1 MLFTDLDNSHVLMD
15 ERTLLDDNDALRA
28 SPEKLPREAEQEEDE
43 RISASSLMCAIE
55 VGRREVACAIMDT
68 APSENQGAGTS
79 LSGVGFADMPE
90 WADIVDSGKLSKA
103 LGKAVENAEGQAGHP
118 VSGAVVATSIGRI
131 DSIRLRGRV
140 SLGWAPISDA
150 DLARAI
156 GAAFA
161 DFRLPQG
168 RALHALPMHWR
179 VDDNTAP
186 TNDPRGVK
194 GLSLEVDLLLVTID
208 EAAYQIVAK
217 SMEEAHLDLKDLAA
231 TPLVKALTTLSNKEM
246 QGSTLCLD
254 LGRDYVGFAV
264 FQKGA
269 VVHVGTLPFGED
281 DLADI
286 TSRLMGMPFSAVRVA
301 LEQVVQS
308 PIQVRQSDAL
318 MVALNG
324 LTTNVNTGELITAL
338 TDALQEQLRQ
348 VLDVLTRRGLPV
360 AGAGIVYTGSLAPL
374 AEMAASRRTPLGGG
388 CRTSAANRSAFDD
401 PKAGKLQACFGM
413 VHRALH
419 GPREALSNKRRLA
432 RRWTPLSG
440 YVPVLSETKV
450 PRQSRRP
457 RAK

>member
-1 MLFTDLDNSHVLMD
+1 MSEHWLRKVADILSADTANLRELALMCRDDPTNFYLGASLKGVDIRGQDLRGMLFTDLDNSHVLMD

-217 SMEEAHLDLKDLAA
+217 SMEEAH
-231 TPLVKALTTLSNKEM
+231 
-246 QGSTLCLD
+246 QI
-254 LGRDYVGFAV
+254 GRA
-264 FQKGA
+264 
-269 VVHVGTLPFGED
+269 HV
-281 DLADI
+281 
-286 TSRLMGMPFSAVRVA
+286 
-301 LEQVVQS
+301 
-308 PIQVRQSDAL
+308 
-318 MVALNG
+318 
-324 LTTNVNTGELITAL
+324 
-338 TDALQEQLRQ
+338 
-348 VLDVLTRRGLPV
+348 
-360 AGAGIVYTGSLAPL
+360 
-374 AEMAASRRTPLGGG
+374 
-388 CRTSAANRSAFDD
+388 
-401 PKAGKLQACFGM
+401 
-413 VHRALH
+413 
-419 GPREALSNKRRLA
+419 
-432 RRWTPLSG
+432 
-440 YVPVLSETKV
+440 
-450 PRQSRRP
+450 
-457 RAK
+457 